1 MNLVIVESPAKAK
14 TINKYLG
21 DNYTVLASYGHI
33 RDLPS
38 KNGSV
43 DPENKFQME
52 WEIDSFSKK
61 YLKEITDVA
70 KDSDKIILATDPDRE
85 GEAIAWH
92 VKEFL
97 DEKKILKDKK
107 IERVVFNEITKKA
120 VINGIENP
128 RSLEGQLVDA
138 YMARRA
144 LDYLVGFNI
153 SPILWTKLPGSK
165 SAGRVQSVALRLLTE
180 REHEI
185 EVFNPEEFW
194 TINVNFITSSKNI
207 LTSSI
212 SELNGEKIEKFS
224 FRNKEDVNNAISK
237 IKEKKYSIKD
247 ITSKIYTRNPSGPF
261 TTSTLQQSASSKLG
275 FGASRTMQIAQR
287 LYQGIEIDGDTK
299 GLITYMRTD
308 GTNISKEAIPLF
320 RKYIEENYGDDYLP
334 EQANNYSGKKAKNAQ
349 EAHEAIRPTEIKNS
363 PESIKKYLSTDQY
376 KLYDLIWSRALSS
389 QMQPA
394 KFDRKTILITSE
406 DGKNILKSSGS
417 TVKFDGFLKLQKI
430 DENDDEKILPEVSK
444 GPIEIKEFNDEQH
457 FTQPPPRFSEAS
469 LVKKLEELGIGR
481 PSTYAS
487 IISVISNRGY
497 ADIVNKRFFPTDR
510 GKLLSAFLE
519 KLFSRYVDYD
529 FTAKLEDQLDDIT
542 SGKEN
547 WIKVLDQF
555 WIDFNKNVLNVKE
568 KRTREV
574 LDLLNDSLGKLIFDT
589 DENGKI
595 DRKCKLCQTGE
606 LSLKN
611 SFRGGAF
618 IGCSGYPECKFTRPL
633 SKIKAS
639 QQVNLAE
646 PKLIGKNDIG
656 KDIYLKNGRFGPYL
670 QYELSDEEIENIKKP
685 KTKTKK
691 KKKEESNFKNVSIP
705 KGLDI
710 ENVDLDKA
718 KYLCSLPKIIGK
730 HPDLDKDITI
740 NVGRFGPYLKCD
752 NKSARLESIDELFNI
767 GLNRAITLISEAKP
781 GRISSSIIK
790 DLGEHPEDKKP
801 VRIMKGQYGPYIKYK
816 SLNATIPEEKDPAEL
831 TMEEALILIE
841 KRKEYDR
848 SKKRKKKMK
857 LLIFIILILNLC
869 LSTSFS
875 AEKKDCSKFKKFS
888 KNHIACKASN
898 LKAGTKNTAGK
909 IKNKTG
915 NILKV
920 TTGIFK
926 KN

>member
-21 DNYTVLASYGHI
+21 KDYTVLASYGHI

-43 DPENKFQME
+43 DPENKFKMI
-52 WEIDSFSKK
+52 WEVDSFSKK

-224 FRNKEDVNNAISK
+224 FRNKEDINNAISK

-691 KKKEESNFKNVSIP
+691 KKKEESNLKNVSIP

-848 SKKRKKKMK
+848 SKKKKK
-857 LLIFIILILNLC
+857 
-869 LSTSFS
+869 
-875 AEKKDCSKFKKFS
+875 
-888 KNHIACKASN
+888 
-898 LKAGTKNTAGK
+898 
-909 IKNKTG
+909 
-915 NILKV
+915 
-920 TTGIFK
+920 
-926 KN
+926 